1 MKTRREF
8 IQGLILSVGGAA
20 TLSAC
25 GDNAPAVMA
34 TAPHNPGRFY
44 TSDEM
49 ALVNRVSDL
58 IIPRTETPGALD
70 VNVAGYLD
78 GLMSDWANAD
88 TQNTHRS
95 ALARLRADLD
105 AAVDVPFER
114 ATQAVAEEA
123 LTDLDARAFEI
134 DHSMEGYRRLKG
146 FITQAYFATEDGAVQ
161 ELKWVALPGRWDPS
175 VDITPA

>member
-1 MKTRREF
+1 M
-8 IQGLILSVGGAA
+8 
-20 TLSAC
+20 
-25 GDNAPAVMA
+25 
-34 TAPHNPGRFY
+34 
-44 TSDEM
+44 
-49 ALVNRVSDL
+49 
-58 IIPRTETPGALD
+58 
-70 VNVAGYLD
+70 NVAGYLD
-78 GLMSDWANAD
+78 GLMSDWASAD
-88 TQNTHRS
+88 TQNAHRA

-105 AAVDVPFER
+105 AAVGVPFER
-114 ATQAVAEEA
+114 ATHAAAEEA

>member
-25 GDNAPAVMA
+25 GDKAPAVTA

-44 TSDEM
+44 TGDEM
-49 ALVNRVSDL
+49 ALVSRVSDL

-78 GLMSDWANAD
+78 GLMSDWASAE
-88 TQNTHRS
+88 TQRAHRA
-95 ALARLRADLD
+95 ALVCRRHSESGEQPQVKRLR
-105 AAVDVPFER
+105 
-114 ATQAVAEEA
+114 
-123 LTDLDARAFEI
+123 
-134 DHSMEGYRRLKG
+134 
-146 FITQAYFATEDGAVQ
+146 
-161 ELKWVALPGRWDPS
+161 
-175 VDITPA
+175 

>member
-44 TSDEM
+44 TGDEM

-88 TQNTHRS
+88 TQNAHRA

-105 AAVDVPFER
+105 AAVGVPFER
-114 ATQAVAEEA
+114 ATQVAAEEA

-134 DHSMEGYRRLKG
+134 DHSMEGYRRFKG
-146 FITQAYFATEDGAVQ
+146 FKI
-161 ELKWVALPGRWDPS
+161 L
-175 VDITPA
+175 

>member
-25 GDNAPAVMA
+25 GDKAPAVTA

-44 TSDEM
+44 TGDEM
-49 ALVNRVSDL
+49 ALVSRVSDL

-78 GLMSDWANAD
+78 GLMSDWASAE
-88 TQNTHRS
+88 TQRAHRA

-105 AAVDVPFER
+105 SAVGVPFER
-114 ATQAVAEEA
+114 AAQEAAEDA
-123 LTDLDARAFEI
+123 LAELDARAFEI
-134 DHSMEGYRRLKG
+134 DQSMEGYRRFKG
-146 FITQAYFATEDGAVQ
+146 WITQAYFATEGGAVQ

>member
-1 MKTRREF
+1 MAARRR
-8 IQGLILSVGGAA
+8 LAPAA
-20 TLSAC
+20 
-25 GDNAPAVMA
+25 DNAPAVMA

-44 TSDEM
+44 TGDEM

-70 VNVAGYLD
+70 VNVRGYLD

-88 TQNTHRS
+88 TQNAHRA

-105 AAVDVPFER
+105 AAVGVPFER
-114 ATQAVAEEA
+114 ATQAAAEEA

-134 DHSMEGYRRLKG
+134 DHSMKGYRRLKG
-146 FITQAYFATEDGAVQ
+146 FITQAYFATRRRRCSGAQVG
-161 ELKWVALPGRWDPS
+161 ALPGRWDPS